1 MMRSYLK
8 RIVHAALA
16 AAALLAASYA
26 FAAGRFIYVEGAV
39 TVRDA
44 AGASRSA
51 RAGEPINEKESVLV
65 GDGRAQLRF
74 NDGGW
79 VALQPHTVFE
89 VKQFPQREEGNVL
102 VSLLKGGAR
111 AVTGL
116 ISDRNPARY
125 QMETPTA
132 TIGIRG
138 TSFLVTFCAQSC
150 DLPDG
155 LYVTGGDGTIFVKNG
170 FGEIDLSRGRTAYVP
185 NAQTP
190 PRESN
195 VKPMTAIAEPASTQQ
210 MAAAGSTT
218 TAELRPG
225 NFVYFQGTSG
235 YVGPFRIVPISSMG
249 LAFAGSGTVFAEA
262 SSIVRGVLD
271 SATGSSTGAGSSSDA
286 GSVRPG
292 NSLIAVLDGAQR
304 PVSFTATQGSTG
316 VTVSGIALN
325 APEMS
330 GSDGILYWG
339 RWTNA
344 RFQVDVTDPAQ
355 GTATGSGTLGAGSYI
370 HYLVG
375 LPAASVPL
383 SGTATY
389 GFIGG
394 SGSTSQAG
402 TIGSGVTAGTL
413 TANFS
418 GLGSVS
424 ANLSINHG
432 GAYTAIGS
440 GPLNSGN
447 RAAFSSVTGSTSGAG
462 SFAFSFDGFFAGAGS
477 PTAPARAGIG
487 WKINRPDPIVGA
499 AGFAC
504 KTGC

>member
-1 MMRSYLK
+1 MQRFLK
-8 RIVHAALA
+8 GLALAAGGIAAALA
-16 AAALLAASYA
+16 AFSAL
-26 FAAGRFIYVEGAV
+26 AAGRFIYVEGTV

-44 AGASRSA
+44 AGATRGA
-51 RAGEPINEKESVLV
+51 RAGDPINEKESVFV
-65 GDGRAQLRF
+65 GDGRAQVRF

-89 VKQFPQREEGNVL
+89 VKQFPQREDGNVL
-102 VSLLKGGAR
+102 MSLLKGGAR
-111 AVTGL
+111 AVTGFL
-116 ISDRNPARY
+116 SERNPARY

-225 NFVYFQGTSG
+225 NFIYFQGTSG
-235 YVGPFRIVPISSMG
+235 YVGPFQALAIASGG
-249 LAFAGSGTVFAEA
+249 LAIAASGTLSGQASGVIRGVFESASA
-262 SSIVRGVLD
+262 SS
-271 SATGSSTGAGSSSDA
+271 SPGAGA
-286 GSVRPG
+286 GAGVGSVRAG
-292 NSLIAVLDGAQR
+292 DSLTLVIDGAQR
-304 PVSFTATQGSTG
+304 PVSFTAAASTG
-316 VTVSGIALN
+316 ERVSGTALT
-325 APEMS
+325 APELS
-330 GSDGILYWG
+330 GSDGILFWG
-339 RWTNA
+339 RWTNTK
-344 RFQVDVTDPAQ
+344 FQFDVTDPAQ
-355 GTATGSGTLGAGSYI
+355 GTATGSGTLGPASYI

-402 TIGSGVTAGTL
+402 TVGAGVTAGTL
-413 TANFS
+413 TANF
-418 GLGSVS
+418 GSNLVG
-424 ANLSINHG
+424 ANLSISHG
-432 GAYTAIGS
+432 GTYTATGTASIN
-440 GPLNSGN
+440 LGN
-447 RAAFSSVTGSTSGAG
+447 RAAFSSFTGSTSGAG
-462 SFAFSFDGFFAGAGS
+462 SHPFSFDGFFAGAGA
-477 PTAPARAGIG
+477 PTAPARAGMG
-487 WKINRPDPIVGA
+487 WQINRPDPIVGT